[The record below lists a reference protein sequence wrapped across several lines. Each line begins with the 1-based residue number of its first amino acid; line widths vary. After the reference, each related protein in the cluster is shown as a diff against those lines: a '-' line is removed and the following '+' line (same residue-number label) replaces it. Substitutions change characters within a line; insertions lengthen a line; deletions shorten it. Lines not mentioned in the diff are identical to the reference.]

1 MESSI
6 LFENQIQTFWV
17 VKKLE
22 KRGLHPFMDWSP
34 EAGSTRCLAFA
45 GGGELFSN
53 LFDRHGVHLL
63 STPLSHNIEVS
74 NLPSW

>member
-1 MESSI
+1 M
-6 LFENQIQTFWV
+6 FGNQIQTFLV

-63 STPLSHNIEVS
+63 FNTPLAQHNLIRRPIQGHS
-74 NLPSW
+74 DY